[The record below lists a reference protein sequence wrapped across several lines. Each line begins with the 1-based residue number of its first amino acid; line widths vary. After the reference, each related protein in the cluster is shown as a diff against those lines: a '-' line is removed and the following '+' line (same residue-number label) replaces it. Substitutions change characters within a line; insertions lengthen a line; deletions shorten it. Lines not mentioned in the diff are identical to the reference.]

1 MLNEHNIKI
10 QSQELYIGL
19 ARMVENNPEKLW
31 NDNWSLRYFITFD
44 EHLDLKLMILRL
56 DWIEHVDEGC
66 IEDYELA
73 ASTNDKKN
81 KRQNEVDE
89 DDEDEN
95 KKKFK
100 TN

>member
-1 MLNEHNIKI
+1 MNILI
-10 QSQELYIGL
+10 W
-19 ARMVENNPEKLW
+19 KL
-31 NDNWSLRYFITFD
+31 L
-44 EHLDLKLMILRL
+44 ILRL

-100 TN
+100 TNWIVILILQCWETPLDSCMNYYFRNGNRNLERRHISV